1 MSWNLD
7 FWNIAKK
14 CVYSNKSSSFHQS
27 HNNIVANV
35 VESQSS
41 FHDMSENSF
50 YSVFTNG
57 CKFTLTATIM
67 RVWEDY
73 FISLY
78 KIFITWS
85 QSILTLSLQRYFK
98 IPIESYCYQKYL
110 IDPLPMITFRIN
122 IKYFTVSSIDSSNSS
137 VK

>member
-1 MSWNLD
+1 MSRNLD
-7 FWNIAKK
+7 FWNIANK
-14 CVYSNKSSSFHQS
+14 CVYSIKSTSFHQS

-35 VESQSS
+35 VEFHSS

-57 CKFTLTATIM
+57 CKITLTATIM

-78 KIFITWS
+78 QIFITWL
-85 QSILTLSLQRYFK
+85 QRILTLSLRRYFN

-110 IDPLPMITFRIN
+110 IDPLPMVTSRIN
-122 IKYFTVSSIDSSNSS
+122 IKYFTLSSIDSVNSS